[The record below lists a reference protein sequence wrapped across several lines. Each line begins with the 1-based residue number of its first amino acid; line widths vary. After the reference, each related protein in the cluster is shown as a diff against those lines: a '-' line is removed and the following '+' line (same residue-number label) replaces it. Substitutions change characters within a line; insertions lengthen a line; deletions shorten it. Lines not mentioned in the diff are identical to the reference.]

1 MALFKF
7 RKGGDDRSPSPA
19 AAPQSIEAMRKRA
32 RHRLVGS
39 AILVL
44 LGVVGLPLVFDNQPR
59 PVKVDIPIEIP
70 DKAKAP
76 SLSGDA
82 AVASKKAAVNT
93 APASA
98 VPQAPASAAGVVQ
111 EQAPSRAVA
120 GAIQAPPAL
129 AASVP
134 GAKPAE
140 VKSAEV
146 KPVPTKPAEKFT
158 EKTVEKAVDK
168 AAEKTTEAAKVQAL
182 LEGKSADKVASD
194 HGRFVV
200 QFGAFADVKK
210 AHEIRMKVEKAGLKT
225 YSQVVQSAEGKKF
238 RLRVG
243 PFERRADA
251 QKAADKIKT
260 LDLPAAILE
269 L

>member
-59 PVKVDIPIEIP
+59 PVTVDIPIEIP
-70 DKAKAP
+70 DKAKSP
-76 SLSGDA
+76 PLSGESTA
-82 AVASKKAAVNT
+82 ASKKAAANT

-98 VPQAPASAAGVVQ
+98 VPQAPASVAGVVQ

-120 GAIQAPPAL
+120 GAIQAPSAL
-129 AASVP
+129 AASTP
-134 GAKPAE
+134 GGKPAE
-140 VKSAEV
+140 VKTAEV
-146 KPVPTKPAEKFT
+146 KPVPTKPAEKST
-158 EKTVEKAVDK
+158 EKTVEKA
-168 AAEKTTEAAKVQAL
+168 AEKTAEAAKVQAL
-182 LEGKSADKVASD
+182 LEGKSAAKVSSAAGD